1 MAKVIIESAI
11 NGNALRKLNPHI
23 PYTPEEIANDAI
35 ATCKAGAALIHFHV
49 RDPETG
55 KWVQDVPYYAEVYR
69 RARAASKA
77 LLWPTFPTDGDGQKR
92 FSHFIELSKD
102 PATKPDLGAGDM
114 GSVNLVSYNRQ
125 TKKIQDENFIYCNS
139 YATIR
144 YFLENSRELGLR
156 PTLQIFD
163 ASFLRAALVFL
174 EQGVLTEPLLLKFYL
189 GGPELPFGLPR
200 TLKSL
205 EAYLDM
211 LKGVRVNWFGAT
223 LGGDNLPLV
232 PVIVSLGGHVR
243 VGLED
248 YQYAREG
255 QLTNP
260 QIVERAVT
268 TIRAMGHEVATP
280 DEARKSLIGGC
291 GEIIAASRRADLAP
305 SSRTASRFRVSP
317 RRSAPRPRACLRS

>member
-11 NGNALRKLNPHI
+11 NGNAMRKLNPHI

-69 RARAASKA
+69 RARAGSKA
-77 LLWPTFPTDGDGQKR
+77 LLWPTFPADGDGQKR

-114 GSVNLVSYNRQ
+114 GSVNLVSYNPQ
-125 TKKIQDENFIYCNS
+125 SKKIQDENFIYCNS
-139 YATIR
+139 YTTIR

-189 GGPELPFGLPR
+189 GGPELPFGLPP

-205 EAYLDM
+205 EAYIDM

-243 VGLED
+243 IGLED

-280 DEARKSLIGGC
+280 DEARKIL
-291 GEIIAASRRADLAP
+291 E
-305 SSRTASRFRVSP
+305 V
-317 RRSAPRPRACLRS
+317 